1 MFSKTLFVLHLK
13 QKLLLTLFDKAIRL
27 LIENTYDIIKI
38 EKLVDDNMIR
48 FFLIILM
55 YIL

>member
-38 EKLVDDNMIR
+38 EKLVNDNMIR